1 VETLLGWAASL
12 HLNTGDLS
20 TVAADAEGTH
30 GPACLKANVI
40 MLLARAED
48 DDKRVRVTCF

>member
-1 VETLLGWAASL
+1 M
-12 HLNTGDLS
+12 NTGDLS

-40 MLLARAED
+40 MLLASA
-48 DDKRVRVTCF
+48 RVQKMMISGCE